1 MMSYYE
7 LVTLS
12 VSLLA
17 VIIST
22 VSLVRARRLG
32 EEQLKLEKITAELSA
47 HQIKEIEERALLK
60 DKPKIKVRLAK
71 MGGGSEFVIAN
82 AGQGN
87 AYDIGFELIDCDDSP
102 LYDAQYKLPCPE
114 LRPSSTLNLRASF
127 HMGSPVQYQAK
138 VTWRDDVGPQ
148 EDIFHLSR

>member
-1 MMSYYE
+1 MSYYE
-7 LVTLS
+7 LVTFS

-22 VSLVRARRLG
+22 VSLIRARRLG

-71 MGGGSEFVIAN
+71 MGVI
-82 AGQGN
+82 
-87 AYDIGFELIDCDDSP
+87 
-102 LYDAQYKLPCPE
+102 
-114 LRPSSTLNLRASF
+114 
-127 HMGSPVQYQAK
+127 
-138 VTWRDDVGPQ
+138 
-148 EDIFHLSR
+148 LSL